1 MSTFM
6 FTKIRKFLLDLVGF
20 CFIIFNFVIEL
31 PYKIQGGKFMF
42 KEIVAISKNYAMVRF
57 EGTTS
62 DDLLNMNLVFED
74 GTKKILGEVEEIDG
88 NQVKVSFLGEFIE
101 NKFYSGIIR
110 KPSLGAKV
118 RMIERQELGELVG
131 DGDNKSMVLG
141 LSPLYN
147 DYPIK
152 INIDDMWSN
161 HNAIFGNTG
170 SGKTYG
176 VSRFVQNLFAIPD
189 KIPFNSNIFIF
200 NNTDEYD
207 NAFRSLNFYNVNF
220 NYKMYSTNKESE
232 NSVKLPLWLL
242 SVDDYAN
249 LLDVTEY
256 SQLAIIEKML
266 SLVSTFARNDSESHQ
281 YKNHLIASAIVSVL
295 YTNQTAG
302 RIRDQIFSILE
313 NCYTEELNLN
323 VEVPGVGYTRQFRK
337 CFEIDSKGEFAE
349 RVLIAEYIQQFVD
362 NNTKWNEDYVPIYFT
377 LDDLEVALNFAL
389 ISEGLLLNE
398 KTSAEA
404 MALKVKLHTIN
415 NSSYKHIFD
424 YQKFCSVSEFITDII
439 MIGQSKRAQIINFVL
454 EEIDDRFA
462 KAIVKVYCR
471 IIFKFSKGLKE
482 RGAMPIHLML
492 EEAHRYVQKDND
504 NDILG
509 YNIFERIAK
518 EGRKFG
524 VILDLITQRPTELS
538 ETVISQCTNFL
549 IFKITHP
556 SDLEY
561 IRKMVPNISADVI
574 EKQKSLQSGT
584 CVAFGKM
591 MKIPMIVKMELPNP
605 EPRSSNASI
614 YNKWMVEWKQNQ

>member
-1 MSTFM
+1 
-6 FTKIRKFLLDLVGF
+6 
-20 CFIIFNFVIEL
+20 
-31 PYKIQGGKFMF
+31 MF
-42 KEIVAISKNYAMVRF
+42 KEIMAISKNFAMVRI
-57 EGTTS
+57 EGNANE
-62 DDLLNMNLVFED
+62 DLLNMNLMFED
-74 GTKKILGEVEEIDG
+74 GVKNILGEVEEVNN
-88 NQVKVSFLGEFIE
+88 NQIKVNFLGEFIDG
-101 NKFYSGIIR
+101 KFYSGIIR
-110 KPSLGAKV
+110 KPSLTANV
-118 RMIERQELGELVG
+118 RLINEQELKELVG
-131 DGDNKSMVLG
+131 ENDDKSMILG

-147 DYPIK
+147 NYPIK

-161 HNAIFGNTG
+161 HSAIFGNTG

-176 VSRFVQNLFAIPD
+176 VSRFVQNLFTIGD

-207 NAFRSLNFYNVNF
+207 NAFRNINNYNVNF
-220 NYKMYSTNKESE
+220 NYKMYSVDGSSGNA
-232 NSVKLPLWLL
+232 VKLPLWLL
-242 SVDDYAN
+242 TVDDYAN
-249 LLDVTEY
+249 LLDATEY
-256 SQLAIIEKML
+256 SQLSVIEKML
-266 SLVSTFARNDSESHQ
+266 SLVSVFARGDEDSKR
-281 YKNHLIASAIVSVL
+281 YKNHLIASAITSVL
-295 YTNQTAG
+295 YTNQTPG

-313 NCYTEELNLN
+313 NCYTDELSLD
-323 VEVPGVGYTRQFRK
+323 VDVPGIGYTRQFRK

-349 RVLIAEYIQQFVD
+349 RVLIAEYIQKFVD
-362 NNTKWNEDYVPIYFT
+362 NTTTWNEDYVPVYFT

-398 KTSAEA
+398 KTSSEA

-415 NSSYKHIFD
+415 NSSYKTIFD
-424 YQKFCSVSEFITDII
+424 YGKFCNVAEFITDII
-439 MIGQSKRAQIINFVL
+439 TVGPSKRAQIINFVL
-454 EEIDDRFA
+454 EEVDDRFA
-462 KAIVKVYCR
+462 KALVKVYCR
-471 IIFKFSKGLKE
+471 IIFKFSKGLKD

-504 NDILG
+504 INILG

-574 EKQKSLQSGT
+574 EKQKALQSGT

-591 MKIPMIVKMELPNP
+591 MKIPMIVKMQLPNP
-605 EPRSSNASI
+605 EPHSSNASI
-614 YNKWMVEWKQNQ
+614 YNKWMIEWKQ

>member
-1 MSTFM
+1 
-6 FTKIRKFLLDLVGF
+6 
-20 CFIIFNFVIEL
+20 
-31 PYKIQGGKFMF
+31 MF
-42 KEIVAISKNYAMVRF
+42 KEITAISKNYAMVRI
-57 EGTTS
+57 ENVS
-62 DDLLNMNLVFED
+62 NEDLLNMNLVFED
-74 GTKKILGEVEEIDG
+74 NGKKILGEVEEIEG
-88 NQVKVSFLGEFIE
+88 NQIKVNFLGEFIE
-101 NKFYSGIIR
+101 GKFNSGIIR
-110 KPSLGAKV
+110 KPTLTSMV
-118 RMIERQELGELVG
+118 RMINKEELAELVG
-131 DGDNKSMVLG
+131 ENDNASMVLG

-161 HNAIFGNTG
+161 HSAIFGNTG

-176 VSRFVQNLFAIPD
+176 VSRLVQNLFTIPD

-207 NAFRSLNFYNVNF
+207 NAFKSINNFNSNF
-220 NYKMYSTNKESE
+220 NYKLYTVNGSSGNP
-232 NSVKLPLWLL
+232 VKLPLWLL
-242 SVDDYAN
+242 TVDDYAN
-249 LLDVTEY
+249 ILDVTDY
-256 SQLAIIEKML
+256 SQLAVIEKML
-266 SLVSTFARNDSESHQ
+266 SLVSAFARNDGDSLR
-281 YKNHLIASAIVSVL
+281 YKNHLIASAITSVL
-295 YTNQTAG
+295 YTNQTPG

-313 NCYTEELNLN
+313 GCHTDDLNLD
-323 VEVPGVGYTRQFRK
+323 VDVPGVGYTRNFRK

-349 RVLIAEYIQQFVD
+349 RVLIAEYIQKFVD
-362 NNTKWNEDYVPIYFT
+362 NTTEWKEDYVPTFFT

-398 KTSAEA
+398 KTSADA

-415 NSSYKHIFD
+415 NSSYKSIFECSN
-424 YQKFCSVSEFITDII
+424 FCSVSEFITGII
-439 MIGQSKRAQIINFVL
+439 MVDNTRRAQIINFVL
-454 EEIDDRFA
+454 EEVDDRFA
-462 KAIVKVYCR
+462 KALVKVYCR
-471 IIFKFSKGLKE
+471 IIFKFSKGLQD

-492 EEAHRYVQKDND
+492 EEAHRYVQKDFD
-504 NDILG
+504 LDILG

-574 EKQKSLQSGT
+574 EKQKALQSGT

-591 MKIPMIVKMELPNP
+591 MKIPMIVKMQRANP
-605 EPRSSNASI
+605 EPHSSNASI
-614 YNKWMVEWKQNQ
+614 YNRWMLEWKN

>member
-1 MSTFM
+1 M
-6 FTKIRKFLLDLVGF
+6 FR
-20 CFIIFNFVIEL
+20 
-31 PYKIQGGKFMF
+31 
-42 KEIVAISKNYAMVRF
+42 EITAISKNFAWVKMD
-57 EGTTS
+57 GTTT
-62 DDLLNMNLVFED
+62 DDLLNMNVVFEENE
-74 GTKKILGEVEEIDG
+74 KKILGEVDEIDNG
-88 NQVKVSFLGEFIE
+88 QVKISFLGEFI
-101 NKFYSGIIR
+101 NGNFQGGIIR
-110 KPSLGAKV
+110 KPSLTSKV
-118 RMIERQELGELVG
+118 RIINQEELGELVG
-131 DGDNKSMVLG
+131 SNGKRSMILG

-147 DYPIK
+147 DCPIK
-152 INIDDMWSN
+152 IDIDDMWSN
-161 HNAIFGNTG
+161 HNAFFGNTG

-176 VSRFVQNLFAIPD
+176 VSRFVQNLFNMSD

-207 NAFRSLNFYNVNF
+207 NAFRSIGNYNINF
-220 NYKMYSTNKESE
+220 NYKMYSISGEGGNKIQ
-232 NSVKLPLWLL
+232 LPLWLL

-249 LLDVTEY
+249 LLDVTAY

-266 SLVSTFARNDSESHQ
+266 SLVSVFARNDENSKR

-313 NCYTEELNLN
+313 NCNTDELNLN
-323 VEVPGVGYTRQFRK
+323 VEVPGIGYTRQFRK

-349 RVLIAEYIQQFVD
+349 RILIAEYIQQFID

-377 LDDLEVALNFAL
+377 LDDLEIALNFAL

-398 KTSAEA
+398 KTSSEA

-415 NSSYKHIFD
+415 NSSYKNLFHCD
-424 YQKFCSVSEFITDII
+424 KFCTSSDFITSII
-439 MIGQSKRAQIINFVL
+439 MIGTNKRAQIINFVL
-454 EEIDDRFA
+454 EDIDDRFA

-471 IIFKFSKGLKE
+471 IIFKFSKGLRD

-492 EEAHRYVQKDND
+492 EEAHRYVQKDYD
-504 NDILG
+504 IDILG

-524 VILDLITQRPTELS
+524 VIMDLITQRPTELS

-556 SDLEY
+556 SDLDY
-561 IRKMVPNISADVI
+561 IKKMVPNISNDVI
-574 EKQKSLQSGT
+574 EKQKTLQAGT

-591 MKIPMIVKMELPNP
+591 MKIPMIVKMQLPNP
-605 EPRSSNASI
+605 EPHSSNASI
-614 YNKWMVEWKQNQ
+614 FDKWMITINK

>member
-1 MSTFM
+1 
-6 FTKIRKFLLDLVGF
+6 
-20 CFIIFNFVIEL
+20 
-31 PYKIQGGKFMF
+31 MF
-42 KEIVAISKNYAMVRF
+42 KEIVAISKNYAMVRI
-57 EGTTS
+57 EGVST

-74 GTKKILGEVEEIDG
+74 GSKKILGEVEEVDG
-88 NQVKVSFLGEFIE
+88 NQIKVNFLGEFTDGR
-101 NKFYSGIIR
+101 FYSGIIR
-110 KPSLGAKV
+110 KPSLSSTV
-118 RMIERQELGELVG
+118 RIINKEELGELVG
-131 DGDNKSMVLG
+131 DNDNKSMILG

-147 DYPIK
+147 DYPVK

-176 VSRFVQNLFAIPD
+176 VSRFVQNLFNMSD

-207 NAFRSLNFYNVNF
+207 NAFKSINSYNVNF
-220 NYKMYSTNKESE
+220 NYKMFSVNGSSE
-232 NSVKLPLWLL
+232 YPIKLPLWLL
-242 SVDDYAN
+242 TVDDYAN

-256 SQLAIIEKML
+256 TQLAVIEKML
-266 SLVSTFARNDSESHQ
+266 SLVSVFARDDEDSKK

-295 YTNQTAG
+295 YTNQTPG

-313 NCYTEELNLN
+313 NCYTDELNLN
-323 VEVPGVGYTRQFRK
+323 VDVPGVGYTRQFRK

-349 RVLIAEYIQQFVD
+349 RVLIAEYIQKFVD
-362 NNTKWNEDYVPIYFT
+362 NSTTWNEDYVPIFFT

-398 KTSAEA
+398 KTSADA

-415 NSSYKHIFD
+415 NSSYKNIFNYD
-424 YQKFCSVSEFITDII
+424 KFCNVSDFITDII
-439 MIGQSKRAQIINFVL
+439 MIGNSKRAQIINFVL

-462 KAIVKVYCR
+462 KALVKVYCR
-471 IIFKFSKGLKE
+471 IIFKFSKSLKD

-492 EEAHRYVQKDND
+492 EEAHRYVQRDND
-504 NDILG
+504 INILG

-574 EKQKSLQSGT
+574 EKQKALQSGT

-591 MKIPMIVKMELPNP
+591 MKIPMIVKMQLPNP
-605 EPRSSNASI
+605 EPHSSNASI
-614 YNKWMVEWKQNQ
+614 YNKWMVEWGK

>member
-1 MSTFM
+1 
-6 FTKIRKFLLDLVGF
+6 
-20 CFIIFNFVIEL
+20 
-31 PYKIQGGKFMF
+31 MF
-42 KEIVAISKNYAMVRF
+42 KEITTISKNYALVKI
-57 EGTTS
+57 EGTTTE
-62 DDLLNMNLVFED
+62 DLLNMNLIFED
-74 GTKKILGEVEEIDG
+74 GDKKILGEVDEVEDG
-88 NQVKVSFLGEFIE
+88 KVKVSFLGEFV
-101 NKFYSGIIR
+101 NNRFQSGIIR
-110 KPSLGAKV
+110 KPSLSATV
-118 RMIERQELGELVG
+118 RVISKEELSELVG
-131 DGDNKSMVLG
+131 DNDKKSMILG

-161 HNAIFGNTG
+161 HNAFFGNTG

-176 VSRFVQNLFAIPD
+176 VSRFVQNLFNMSD

-207 NAFRSLNFYNVNF
+207 NAFKNINNYNINY
-220 NYKMYSTNKESE
+220 NYKMYSINGEGG
-232 NSVKLPLWLL
+232 NCIKLPLWLL
-242 SVDDYAN
+242 TVDDYAN
-249 LLDVTEY
+249 ILDVTAY

-266 SLVSTFARNDSESHQ
+266 SLVSVFARNDAESHR

-313 NCYTEELNLN
+313 NCHTEELNLN
-323 VEVPGVGYTRQFRK
+323 VDVPGIGYTRQFRK

-362 NNTKWNEDYVPIYFT
+362 NTTTWNEDFIPTYFT

-398 KTSAEA
+398 KTSSEA

-415 NSSYKHIFD
+415 NSSYKKIFD
-424 YQKFCSVSEFITDII
+424 YGNFCTVSNFITDIV
-439 MIGQSKRAQIINFVL
+439 MIGQNKRAQIINFVL
-454 EEIDDRFA
+454 EDIDDRFA

-471 IIFKFSKGLKE
+471 IIFKFSKGLKD

-492 EEAHRYVQKDND
+492 EEAHRYVQKDYD
-504 NDILG
+504 LEILG

-574 EKQKSLQSGT
+574 EKQKSLQAGT

-591 MKIPMIVKMELPNP
+591 MKIPMIVKMQLPNP
-605 EPRSSNASI
+605 EPHSSNASI
-614 YNKWMVEWKQNQ
+614 YDKWMIELKK